1 MHLPAAALQGSE
13 AVLAGRQTLF
23 TLEYPCNAPDS
34 ERWFEL
40 YVTPLQGAVKGMVFG
55 HREITA
61 RKLDQRALE
70 QCSAE
75 LPYHERD
82 LHAVL
87 NSVSS
92 MIGYW
97 DRTLRNRFANHAY
110 RDWFGVDPATIPGKH
125 IREVIGEE
133 RYRLNLPYIE
143 AALSGVSWMRPRFAF
158 GRRRRHEAWGVVA
171 SPWSPRR
178 LACRARRFMRV

>member
-1 MHLPAAALQGSE
+1 MPAVIDSLGDSIAVVNDQGLIISVNQAWRTFADHNGGSTELAAGIGIDYLAAVRRAAASDAFAAAALQGSE

-92 MIGYW
+92 MIGY
-97 DRTLRNRFANHAY
+97 
-110 RDWFGVDPATIPGKH
+110 
-125 IREVIGEE
+125 
-133 RYRLNLPYIE
+133 
-143 AALSGVSWMRPRFAF
+143 
-158 GRRRRHEAWGVVA
+158 
-171 SPWSPRR
+171 
-178 LACRARRFMRV
+178 